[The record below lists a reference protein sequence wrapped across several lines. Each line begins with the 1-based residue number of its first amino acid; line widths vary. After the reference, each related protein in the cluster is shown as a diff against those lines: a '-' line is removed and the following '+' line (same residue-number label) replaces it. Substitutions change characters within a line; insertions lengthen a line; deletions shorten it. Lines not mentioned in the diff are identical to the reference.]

1 MLSPDAPRRGLTLI
15 ELMVALVVL
24 GGLLVLAMP
33 SVGQWLRN
41 IQIRNAGESIISGL
55 QQARS
60 EAVRRNQNVIFSLV
74 TSSSGNAGLL
84 DSSCA
89 LSSSSASWVV
99 SLSSPAGA
107 CNTAPSAAVTATT
120 AAPQLIAKHA
130 SGDGSA
136 NVSLAVRAADCSTAA
151 ATTQVTFNGFG
162 RLANATSLRC
172 LHLSHSNA
180 GTRPLRVLI
189 GTNGS
194 TRLCDPAVTATDDP
208 RRCALN

>member
-1 MLSPDAPRRGLTLI
+1 MLSPTAPRRGLTLI

-41 IQIRNAGESIISGL
+41 IQIRNAGESLISGL
-55 QQARS
+55 QQARA

-74 TSSSGNAGLL
+74 STASGNAGLL

-99 SLSSPAGA
+99 SLSSPEGQ
-107 CNTAPSAAVTATT
+107 CDQVPSVVTTST
-120 AAPQLIAKHA
+120 AAPQIIAKHA
-130 SGDGSA
+130 HGDGSA
-136 NVSLAVRAADCSTAA
+136 NVSLAVRATDCTTAA
-151 ATTQVTFNGFG
+151 TATQVTFNGYG
-162 RLANATSLRC
+162 RPANTTSLRC
-172 LHLSHSNA
+172 LILSHSNA
-180 GTRPLRVLI
+180 STRPLRVLI
-189 GTNGS
+189 GANGS

-208 RRCALN
+208 RRCAIN